1 MRFFL
6 VPSVGFDF
14 VVVLSSHV
22 VVVAVIVCVA
32 AFGRS
37 LIGDQ
42 IPNLVPVEV
51 EQRCVVV
58 QE

>member
-1 MRFFL
+1 M

-14 VVVLSSHV
+14 VVVLSSHLV
-22 VVVAVIVCVA
+22 VVVVIVCVA
-32 AFGRS
+32 AFGQS
-37 LIGDQ
+37 LLGDQ

-51 EQRCVVV
+51 EQRYVVV